1 MTRGCVPAGSRLR
14 AENGANADTHLRIYV
29 AMRITIEPPEGG
41 AWGPTRML
49 IVRLQQ
55 LGYTVTEW
63 RGTKHEL
70 EIT

>member
-1 MTRGCVPAGSRLR
+1 
-14 AENGANADTHLRIYV
+14 
-29 AMRITIEPPEGG
+29 MRITIEPPEGG

-49 IVRLQQ
+49 IVRLQR